1 MVVTNIE
8 KSVKGKFKIYIDK
21 EYHFWLYE
29 IELSLYHLEENTEIG
44 SEVYKEL
51 YNTVLKR
58 AKKKAMDLLKFMDR
72 TERELIIKL
81 KQQDYNESIISDV
94 MAYIK
99 SFHYIDDE
107 RYAQN
112 YISLKKDTKSKRQ
125 IYAELAQKGIDEKLI
140 EQVLNEEYASEDYAI
155 QKAIRKKVNDVN
167 ALSKEEKEKLAA
179 SLYRKGFETEL
190 IKKYLF

>member
-8 KSVKGKFKIYIDK
+8 KSVKGKFKIYIDE

-29 IELSLYHLEENTEIG
+29 KELSLYHLEENTEIG

>member
-29 IELSLYHLEENTEIG
+29 KELSLYHLEENTEIG

-190 IKKYLF
+190 IKKYLV

>member
-29 IELSLYHLEENTEIG
+29 KELSLYHLEENTEIG